1 MKTELAVSNHAPWFG
16 LGLLLLSISLGLG
29 NISSSRADSLSMST
43 IEAGRFTQ
51 LAMDCIEQ
59 EYPNKLN
66 QLLGAAEDLK
76 SPRSL
81 HPAFFGCYDWHS
93 SVHGHWMLVKV
104 LREYPGFPEREVI
117 FAQLMK
123 SISSEN
129 IAEELSYFK
138 QESQSW
144 ERIYG
149 WAWLLQLQNE
159 LDNWSEPR
167 AQAMAKSLRPL
178 SDYLRDHYIA
188 FLPIQTYA
196 VRTGVHPNTAF
207 GMSFAYDYA
216 VASGDDAFAAAIESA
231 SRRYFKED
239 RDCPIHWEPSG
250 EDFLSPCLEEA
261 ALMSRVMSRD
271 DFQSWLATFLPN
283 LGSKGGLQPANVS
296 DRSDPKIVHLDGL
309 NLSRAWNLQVIANA
323 VNDPE
328 QAAALRS
335 LAQAHLDASLPFVTG
350 DHYVGSHWLGSFAI
364 YALTRQQQ

>member
-1 MKTELAVSNHAPWFG
+1 
-16 LGLLLLSISLGLG
+16 
-29 NISSSRADSLSMST
+29 MSA
-43 IEAGRFTQ
+43 EEVGRFTQ

-66 QLLGAAEDLK
+66 QLLGDAEDLK
-76 SPRSL
+76 SPRVL

-104 LREYPGFPEREVI
+104 LSEYPDFPEREAI
-117 FAQLMK
+117 LAQLMR
-123 SISSEN
+123 SISPDN
-129 IAEELSYFK
+129 IAEELNYFQ
-138 QESQSW
+138 QESKSW
-144 ERIYG
+144 ERMYG

-159 LDNWSEPR
+159 LSSWREPG
-167 AQAMAKSLRPL
+167 AQAMAESLQPL
-178 SDYLRDHYIA
+178 SDYLRQRYMA

-216 VASGDDAFAAAIESA
+216 VAIEDEAFVAALESAAI
-231 SRRYFKED
+231 RYFGED

-261 ALMSRVMSRD
+261 ALMSRVLSRD
-271 DFQSWLATFLPN
+271 DFQGWLATFLPN
-283 LGSKGGLQPANVS
+283 LGRSGGLQPANVS
-296 DRSDPKIVHLDGL
+296 DRTDPKIVHLDGL
-309 NLSRAWNLQVIANA
+309 NLSRAWNLRVIANA
-323 VNDPE
+323 VSDPE

-335 LAQAHLDASLPFVTG
+335 LAHAHLDASLPFVTG

-364 YALTRQQQ
+364 YALTRPQL